1 MRLSAPKKT
10 TWWIAVVFGVIGSI
24 GLLGVKLPVVE
35 GYSKIFTIFGFV
47 LLAVA
52 TAVKDL

>member
-10 TWWIAVVFGVIGSI
+10 TWWIAVVVGVIGSI